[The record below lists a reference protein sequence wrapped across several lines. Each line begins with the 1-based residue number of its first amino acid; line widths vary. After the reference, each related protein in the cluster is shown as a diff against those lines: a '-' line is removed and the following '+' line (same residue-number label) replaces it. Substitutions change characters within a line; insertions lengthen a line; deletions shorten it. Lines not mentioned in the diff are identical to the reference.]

1 MRRRRLASA
10 IPLLGL
16 VIGFVC
22 CEPLPAPARNGLSE
36 ARARPSAESVP
47 SSSPQSGTPVAFV
60 QVRDGRFRLGGQP
73 FVLRGTNYFGS
84 WRERSTVA
92 ERDSLAQASVW
103 EFYDDWNPDKVDLD
117 FQFMR
122 SQLNA
127 TVVRI
132 GTPAQIDFVSLVQYH
147 GFQPWYN
154 SDGTITDH
162 YKSEL
167 VNLADIAYKNNI
179 RIQFCLL
186 WNVGSEIA
194 KDGDAFKPG
203 GPMDAFYSHQVGSIA
218 SALKNHPG
226 VIAYSI
232 GNEVLVNW
240 KINGT
245 HTSWFEPRA
254 GAFIL
259 RRLRDVRAAAP
270 LQLLASDEVASP
282 SSQQWHSPSPEFALL
297 PDADNSD
304 GYQAFRLV
312 DKVDYLGPHFYPET
326 LTAEDLRGNPD
337 RKLDDALQQLT
348 KYMQAANAY
357 RKPVALGEFGL
368 KLDPETL
375 DPGQYSDFRD
385 EFFQRVLAKGQ
396 VLGLQGALAWLALP
410 QIILRPGH
418 FSIETSKENKYSP
431 IEVRVETSDG
441 DAKRVLFYKPH
452 FSCSRGVRTAT
463 CPARREL
470 HGQLPR
476 PGPTFRHPPGQG
488 RVQDLPDLIDQHP
501 CAHRRCSPIE
511 TTVKADRRTCS
522 GRGSN
527 CRTNV
532 S

>member
-1 MRRRRLASA
+1 VRRRRLASA

-22 CEPLPAPARNGLSE
+22 SEPLPAPARNGLAE

-47 SSSPQSGTPVAFV
+47 SSSPRSGTPVAFV

-84 WRERSTVA
+84 WRERSTIG
-92 ERDSLAQASVW
+92 ERDGLAQGSVW

-132 GTPAQIDFVSLVQYH
+132 GTPAQIDFARLVQYH

-154 SDGTITDH
+154 PDGTITDH

-167 VNLADIAYKNNI
+167 VKLADIAYKNNI
-179 RIQFCLL
+179 RVQFCLL

-245 HTSWFEPRA
+245 QTSWFEPRA
-254 GAFIL
+254 GGFIL
-259 RRLRDVRAAAP
+259 RRLHDVHAAAP

-282 SSQQWHSPSPEFALL
+282 NSQQWHSPSAEFALL
-297 PDADNSD
+297 PDADNSN
-304 GYQAFRLV
+304 GQQAFRLV
-312 DKVDYLGPHFYPET
+312 DKINYLGPHLYPET

-337 RKLDDALQQLT
+337 LKLDDAVQQLT

-357 RKPVALGEFGL
+357 RKPVALAEFGL

-385 EFFQRVLAKGQ
+385 ELFQRVLAKGQ

-410 QIILRPGH
+410 QIVLRPGH
-418 FSIETSKENKYSP
+418 FAIETSKENKYSP
-431 IEVRVETSDG
+431 SEVRVETSDG
-441 DAKRVLFYKPH
+441 GAKRVLFYKPH
-452 FSCSRGVRTAT
+452 FSLFTWGPDGDMPSPTRAARAIATAWPDIPTSARPTPGSR
-463 CPARREL
+463 
-470 HGQLPR
+470 
-476 PGPTFRHPPGQG
+476 PT
-488 RVQDLPDLIDQHP
+488 
-501 CAHRRCSPIE
+501 
-511 TTVKADRRTCS
+511 
-522 GRGSN
+522 GSH
-527 CRTNV
+527 
-532 S
+532 